1 MRQMD
6 IELILMRQLASC
18 LAMPVFL
25 VDPTGNLVYY
35 NEPAEK
41 ILGRRFEE
49 SGPMQIQELATIFQT
64 FDETGI
70 SIASQDLPLS
80 LALSQHKPAHKR
92 IWIRGLDGRKR
103 QIEVTAIPIIG
114 QQKQVAGAAA
124 IFWEIKEP
132 KK

>member
-1 MRQMD
+1 MD

-25 VDPTGNLVYY
+25 VDPNGVLVYY

-49 SGPMQIQELATIFQT
+49 SGPMQVPELATIFQT
-64 FDETGI
+64 FDETGSPI
-70 SIASQDLPLS
+70 ESQDLPLAI
-80 LALSQHKPAHKR
+80 ALSQHRPAHKR

>member
-1 MRQMD
+1 MD

-25 VDPTGNLVYY
+25 VDPNGNLVYY

-41 ILGRRFEE
+41 ILGRRFEQ
-49 SGPMQIQELATIFQT
+49 SGPMQVQELAALFRT
-64 FDETGI
+64 FDESGNPM
-70 SIASQDLPLS
+70 ASADLPLAI
-80 LALSQHKPAHKR
+80 ALREHKPAHKR
-92 IWIRGLDGRKR
+92 FWIRGLDGRKR

-114 QQKQVAGAAA
+114 QQNQLAGAAA

>member
-1 MRQMD
+1 MD
-6 IELILMRQLASC
+6 IELILTRQLASC

-25 VDPTGNLVYY
+25 VDAGGNLVYY
-35 NEPAEK
+35 NEAAEK

-49 SGPMQIQELATIFQT
+49 SSPMQVQELAALFHTI
-64 FDETGI
+64 DEAGNP
-70 SIASQDLPLS
+70 IAATDLPLAT
-80 LALSQHKPAHKR
+80 ALSQQRPAHKR
-92 IWIRGLDGRKR
+92 ITIRGLDGRKR

-124 IFWEIKEP
+124 LFWEIKEP

>member
-1 MRQMD
+1 MAQMD

-25 VDPTGNLVYY
+25 VDPEGSLVYY
-35 NEPAEK
+35 NEHAEK

-49 SGPMQIQELATIFQT
+49 SGPMPVLELAALFHT
-64 FDETGI
+64 FDEGDNPME
-70 SIASQDLPLS
+70 SAELPLAI
-80 LALSQHKPAHKR
+80 ALSQRKPSHKR
-92 IWIRGLDGRKR
+92 ISIRGLDGRKR

-114 QQKQVAGAAA
+114 QQKQLAGAASF
-124 IFWEIKEP
+124 FWEIREP